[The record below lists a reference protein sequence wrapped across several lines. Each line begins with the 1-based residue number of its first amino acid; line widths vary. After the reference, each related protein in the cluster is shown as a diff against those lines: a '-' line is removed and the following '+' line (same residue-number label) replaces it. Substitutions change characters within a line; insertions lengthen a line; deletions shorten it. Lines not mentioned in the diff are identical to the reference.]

1 MSLRAGLVSFFLRH
15 TIKKQMSGFD
25 DHRKLR
31 QQTGA
36 AIGRTP
42 AEVITEAVDADGVT
56 AEWVR
61 WRGARNDA
69 VILYFH
75 GGGYIFGGLDSHRGL
90 AWRLAKASDSE
101 VLAVDYRL
109 APEHSFPAAVEDA
122 VASYQWVVDQGISA
136 ERVIVAG
143 DSAGGGL
150 AAALMVKLKELGLAQ
165 PKAAVLLSPWV
176 DLTLSADSVRQ
187 NARKDAMLSPEALS
201 KFTSLYLGDADPT
214 SPLASPVFADLS
226 GLPPT
231 YVVVGS
237 DEVLRDDSERLVG
250 NIRDAGG
257 QANIAVWPK
266 MPHVFPLLA
275 PIVPEGA
282 RAIEDIARFMRA
294 QL

>member
-15 TIKKQMSGFD
+15 TLKKQMSTFD

-31 QQTGA
+31 QQAGA
-36 AIGRTP
+36 AIGKIP
-42 AEVITEAVDADGVT
+42 VEVETETVDASGVA

-61 WRGARNDA
+61 WQGAGNDA

-90 AWRLAKASDSE
+90 AWRLARASDSK
-101 VLAVDYRL
+101 VLVVDYRL

-122 VASYQWVVDQGISA
+122 VASYLWVIDQGVSA

-150 AAALMVKLKELGLAQ
+150 AAALMVKLKELDLAQ
-165 PKAAVLLSPWV
+165 PKAAVLLSPWC
-176 DLTLSADSVRQ
+176 DLTLSGNSLRQ
-187 NARKDAMLSPEALS
+187 NARKDAMLSPEALA
-201 KFTSLYLGDADPT
+201 KFTDLYLGDADPK
-214 SPLASPVFADLS
+214 SPFASPVFADLS

-231 YVVVGS
+231 YVVVGG
-237 DEVLRDDSERLVG
+237 DEVLRDDSQRLVD
-250 NIRDAGG
+250 NIRGAGG
-257 QANIAVWPK
+257 QAQIEVWPK

-275 PIVPEGA
+275 PIIPEGA
-282 RAIEDIARFMRA
+282 QAIEDIASFVRA